1 MQPVPSSFTA
11 IDSSVQRA
19 NSEIIS
25 QKKKRK
31 KRSREDDQIVN
42 VPDIAGEGVKK
53 KKKQKRNSD
62 DNVEPTAVPDE
73 SLTAAPKDADPV
85 KEDAPSSNKKK
96 RKDKG
101 KGKGNENENENAI
114 PPTEQTDAEIEASS
128 QASAAVLLS
137 AIVAT
142 MSNPQTTHS
151 PAAPQ
156 MQQSLPF
163 NPHLPGQ
170 HFLPFLPM
178 QVGFPVPQDFRN
190 SGAHPTVFP
199 HPQVVPGQSYAL
211 PNGISLSDLAFG
223 SNEDVLRALQELDVS
238 KIASTLK
245 NLGETAAGPSLPAFP
260 SQMLFVP
267 TALPLRPHDHSGSEP
282 LPPPV
287 PGQVSVP
294 LNRVTVPTKAVSST
308 GQKRMIDMNLPG
320 NEQHTNPTH
329 AHMLANKWLNA
340 SKLAE
345 LVRDQGMLL
354 LLQIYYI

>member
-1 MQPVPSSFTA
+1 MQPVPSSLTA
-11 IDSSVQRA
+11 IDSSVQSP
-19 NSEIIS
+19 NPEIIS
-25 QKKKRK
+25 QKKKKK
-31 KRSREDDQIVN
+31 KRSREDDQIVT
-42 VPDIAGEGVKK
+42 GEGIKK
-53 KKKQKRNSD
+53 KKKKRNSD

-85 KEDAPSSNKKK
+85 KEHAPTSNKKK

-101 KGKGNENENENAI
+101 KGKGNENDM

-128 QASAAVLLS
+128 QASAAALLS

-142 MSNPQTTHS
+142 MSNSQTAHS

-156 MQQSLPF
+156 IQQPLPF

-170 HFLPFLPM
+170 QFLPFLPM
-178 QVGFPVPQDFRN
+178 QIGFPAPQDFQN
-190 SGAHPTVFP
+190 SGAHQTVFA

-260 SQMLFVP
+260 SHMPFVP
-267 TALPLRPHDHSGSEP
+267 TALPLRPHDHSVSDP

-294 LNRVTVPTKAVSST
+294 LNRIMVPTKTVSST
-308 GQKRMIDMNLPG
+308 GQKRTIDMNLPG

-329 AHMLANKWLNA
+329 AHLLANKWLNA

-345 LVRDQGMLL
+345 LVRDQGMLS